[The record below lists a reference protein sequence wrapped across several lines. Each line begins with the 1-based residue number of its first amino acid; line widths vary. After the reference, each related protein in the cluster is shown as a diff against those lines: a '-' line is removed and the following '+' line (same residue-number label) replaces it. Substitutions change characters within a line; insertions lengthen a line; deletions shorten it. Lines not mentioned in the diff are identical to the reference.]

1 MAASTYLMSY
11 PLTNGGTATT
21 ATAASPGS
29 SASGRRLI
37 NAVASEPRRASVSSG
52 YGR

>member
-1 MAASTYLMSY
+1 MAASTYRMSY
-11 PLTNGGTATT
+11 PLTNGGTATSV
-21 ATAASPGS
+21 TAASPGS

-37 NAVASEPRRASVSSG
+37 AAAASEARRASVSSG